1 MEEYPDI
8 TVAREVFTGWQQDEG
23 RQQMADMI
31 ASGIP
36 FDGVWTSGIDN
47 VIVDAMVEEGEL
59 KPIVGADNS
68 QFVQYLGSV
77 ENLQG
82 AAVTNPGSVGGAGV
96 TLALQILNGELPI
109 VPADEESRMVT
120 VDPVVWENVTPEG
133 LENVQAAAD
142 PDLPNEWPV
151 LISIPDWTTYTKE
164 QILECKGPGE

>member
-1 MEEYPDI
+1 
-8 TVAREVFTGWQQDEG
+8 
-23 RQQMADMI
+23 MI

-68 QFVQYLGSV
+68 QFVQYLGTV
-77 ENLQG
+77 DGLQG

-96 TLALQILNGELPI
+96 TLALQILNGELPV
-109 VPADEESRMVT
+109 VPADEDSRMVT

-133 LENVQAAAD
+133 LENVRAAAD
-142 PDLPNEWPV
+142 PDLDNEWPV
-151 LISIPDWTTYTKE
+151 LISIPDWTTYTKD
-164 QILECKGPGE
+164 QILACVGPGE